1 MVIMM
6 VGFVFVDNMDIIN
19 SEKSVN
25 AKGKDLL
32 QQQQRLVNTW
42 KGTLRSARK
51 ALIIDRSY

>member
-51 ALIIDRSY
+51 SLILDRSY

>member
-42 KGTLRSARK
+42 KGTLRSSRK
-51 ALIIDRSY
+51 ALILDRSY

>member
-51 ALIIDRSY
+51 ALILDRSY